1 MLNGWRCTWAL
12 RMAADGMAEA
22 EARTRRDEPMVVE
35 ADGQGREGSRGVG
48 VVMTHEKENDAHRL
62 GGYNLILV

>member
-1 MLNGWRCTWAL
+1 
-12 RMAADGMAEA
+12 MAEA